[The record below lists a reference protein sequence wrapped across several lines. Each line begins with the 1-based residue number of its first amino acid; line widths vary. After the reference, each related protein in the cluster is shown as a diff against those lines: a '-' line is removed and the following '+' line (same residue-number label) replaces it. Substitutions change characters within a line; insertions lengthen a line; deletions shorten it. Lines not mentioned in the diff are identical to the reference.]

1 MPAGTV
7 AGLPFG
13 IMLTG
18 PAGSDARLA
27 EIAERCDQ
35 TDVDLLVVGAHL
47 SGQPLNHELLAAGG
61 TLLGPAAT
69 APVLPA
75 VRPGYPAA
83 QARPGPDR
91 ATPAADA
98 SASAAGQAGAS
109 IAGEVWRLPAAG
121 FARFM
126 TGLAAPMA
134 IGRVGLDD
142 GRDVLGFLCEPTAVR
157 GSRRHHALRRLAR
170 VDRSRV
176 AAV

>member
-27 EIAERCDQ
+27 EIAARYDQ
-35 TDVDLLVVGAHL
+35 ADVDLLVVGAHL

-61 TLLGPAAT
+61 TLLGPAAHR
-69 APVLPA
+69 ARLPA
-75 VRPGYPAA
+75 LRPGYAAA
-83 QARPGPDR
+83 QARPRPGR
-91 ATPAADA
+91 AAPAEPGG
-98 SASAAGQAGAS
+98 AAGPGRGTAGAS

-126 TGLAAPMA
+126 AGP
-134 IGRVGLDD
+134 GRPHGDRPGPP
-142 GRDVLGFLCEPTAVR
+142 GRRP
-157 GSRRHHALRRLAR
+157 
-170 VDRSRV
+170 
-176 AAV
+176 